1 MTDTEGFKTRM
12 IDKVINT
19 GKDYLNDI
27 AGNLI
32 KDKDI
37 SNYTKEIVN
46 GTADSLN

>member
-1 MTDTEGFKTRM
+1 MTDTDGFKTRM

-32 KDKDI
+32 KDKEMAD
-37 SNYTKEIVN
+37 YTK
-46 GTADSLN
+46 